1 MFTVKQLSSMA
12 GVTPRTLRYYDEI
25 GLLAPARIGANG
37 YRYYGEAALL
47 RLQQI
52 LFYRA
57 LDVPLAD
64 IQAIMGRADFDV
76 LAALESHRKV
86 LASRLEDLQ
95 ALVATVDQTILHLK
109 GHRTMQAHQLFG
121 GLKDREQQERYA
133 AEAEQKYGSQAVQE
147 SRRRWESYGQAEQEA
162 ILAEGNAIYAELA
175 AAIPSGP
182 DSAQVQDL
190 VGRWR
195 RHLAYFWTPEPAQ
208 LNGLARTY
216 RDDPRFRANFDKLDP
231 RLADFMVAAVAH
243 HVAQAQK

>member
-25 GLLAPARIGANG
+25 GLLAPERIGANG

-52 LFYRA
+52 LVYRA
-57 LDVPLAD
+57 LEVPLAE

-86 LASRLEDLQ
+86 LAMRMQELQ
-95 ALVATVDQTILHLK
+95 ALVATVDDTILHLK
-109 GHRTMQAHQLFG
+109 GQRTMQAHQLFG
-121 GLKDREQQERYA
+121 GLKDRQQQEDYA
-133 AEAEQKYGSQAVQE
+133 DEARQKYGGQAVQD
-147 SRRRWESYGQAEQEA
+147 SQRRWESYSQAQQEA
-162 ILAEGNAIYAELA
+162 ILAEGNAIYGELA
-175 AAIPSGP
+175 AAIPAGP
-182 DSAQVQDL
+182 GSALAQDL
-190 VGRWR
+190 VARWR
-195 RHLAYFWTPEPAQ
+195 RHLAYFWTPELDQ

-231 RLADFMVAAVAH
+231 GLADFMVAAVAH
-243 HVAQAQK
+243 HVAQA